1 MALQPGP
8 ETSMEVLKP
17 IRQAKA
23 SPVLSVT
30 PRDESDGELREIH
43 FELYSLGRN
52 ELRDNYDPDRTR
64 TDRYPGA

>member
-1 MALQPGP
+1 
-8 ETSMEVLKP
+8 MEVLKP
-17 IRQAKA
+17 IRQTKA
-23 SPVLSVT
+23 SPDFVGYESK
-30 PRDESDGELREIH
+30 DESDGELREIH